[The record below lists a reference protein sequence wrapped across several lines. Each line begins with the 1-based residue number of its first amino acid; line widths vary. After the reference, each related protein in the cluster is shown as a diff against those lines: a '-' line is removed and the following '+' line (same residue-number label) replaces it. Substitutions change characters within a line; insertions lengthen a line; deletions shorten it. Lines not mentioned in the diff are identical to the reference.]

1 MAQTRLGISS
11 MTVSISMSDKNYGAG
26 NEFFANLTSKTQGEE
41 VIPLEKIEQVVDEGL
56 KMFLTTFQTIL
67 TSRFATGNLGARE
80 FKELW
85 EMSETRFAKMH
96 KFLVAQSVPEEKTPD
111 AAS

>member
-1 MAQTRLGISS
+1 MAQLGITS
-11 MTVSISMSDKNYGAG
+11 MTVSISTSDKDYGKG
-26 NEFFANLTSKTQGEE
+26 SDYFCNITSKTSDADL
-41 VIPLEKIEQVVDEGL
+41 IPLEKIEQVVDEGL

-67 TSRFATGNLGARE
+67 TSRFATGNLGAKE

-96 KFLVAQSVPEEKTPD
+96 KFLAAQSVSEEKTPD